1 MSGTLRVGGG
11 GWRGAGAPRFSLLDL
26 DDGEDYVLDVAGS
39 MTAPPPAKTADESG
53 ARPWWRGKVRGRVR
67 LLTKSLVFE
76 PADASAPVAKFAFAG
91 VTRLEAVGTR
101 RDAFELVCSK
111 MALVRGAGDAD
122 APRAAPADALAP
134 WRFEVSVDAFAK
146 LFEPA
151 SGLLKVARQT
161 PSVAEATLAAMRSR
175 REDRARFDA
184 NALLE
189 ETERVA
195 FDAPAARM
203 TPLVREPG
211 RLVITDARVY
221 FQPLAEI
228 HPVEER
234 KRNEKETKEK
244 RKSLLCDA
252 RDVVAVARRTH
263 ATRPLGVEF
272 FFFSENRE
280 ETPSARVAASEAEP
294 REEDPPPSALFT
306 LRTEDEREACVAAA
320 LAAADRISSECE
332 SESCQTLL
340 RNFSARLGSALAE
353 ASPNALA
360 AATELWRLGDL
371 TTLDYLVYLNVC
383 SGRSHSDLAQWP
395 VMPWVLRDYRSAKLD
410 LNDFS
415 RFRDLSRP
423 VGALEPERLG
433 AFRERARQMREATG
447 KGSDFFLYGTH
458 YSAPGYVLYW
468 LLRSDPK
475 HHLRLQNGAFDAP
488 DRLFHGV
495 ENAFDGALRST
506 ADVKELV
513 PEFFCGPSDFLVNK
527 RSLKLGIRQVDDE
540 ALGDVVLPPWAQGS
554 PDVFILKHR
563 EALESEPVSAA
574 IHKWIDLVFG
584 YTQTGLH
591 AEKADNAFHPLT
603 YQGAAQSSLEATK
616 DPVQRRALEA
626 QIQEFGRAPRRLFA
640 QPHPPRDAKKAR
652 EKWMARRE
660 NKTETRERGA
670 AERARDVLATLAAT
684 LEATLEPFFEKERTA
699 TETKAKTEEGEETG
713 LDDVSDEDVRAP
725 AAVADETNGSPSR
738 GEEKSRRGEDDAT
751 FFKGQGE
758 TNDDAFS
765 PDTAFSSGGKEEE
778 EEEKQEETRDDV
790 SEPPTCRRTGPPRLS
805 LSWRRRGFFV
815 AKKKVVGLGFSRDG
829 AFVLGACAGARVTC
843 FASVDGS
850 LEFAS
855 VAPGPSDVGP
865 AETRVTCTSFALMSA
880 LATDRPIDKKT
891 NRQPNGKTKNPYD
904 LVGFPAALVGCGDG
918 GVYAY
923 GAEYGRVL
931 GRLDA
936 FSECSSS
943 LDEARVEKHS
953 SSNERTNDAVSAMA
967 VPSARDDV
975 LFAASRGG
983 VVRVWD
989 IATGRRVGSLSESKG
1004 VSGAFRSASGLASGA
1019 AAVIGGRAVRSYT
1032 SPTRGVLPS
1041 ARRAGPKT
1049 HTAELALGETFRD
1062 VPPLAESTPTFRELA
1077 LDCDARGELVV
1088 VGGAGGEVTAWDP
1101 RCARAAWVAEA
1112 FSRRDTENASRSAEN
1127 ERAIRGVSLAKDGG
1141 VSLTVACADGF
1152 ARVLDLR
1159 KCGDLCDTRFVG
1171 VGGLTCS
1178 VASECAKDV
1187 VYVGGEDGR
1196 VAELDWSK
1204 EDGATFFY
1212 DARTERDDLD
1222 AFLSGVDSRNFFG
1235 ETRDGK
1241 SPGVSCL
1248 SVAPGGGALA
1258 AGWDDGTV
1266 AVFAEK

>member
-1 MSGTLRVGGG
+1 M
-11 GWRGAGAPRFSLLDL
+11 
-26 DDGEDYVLDVAGS
+26 
-39 MTAPPPAKTADESG
+39 
-53 ARPWWRGKVRGRVR
+53 
-67 LLTKSLVFE
+67 
-76 PADASAPVAKFAFAG
+76 
-91 VTRLEAVGTR
+91 
-101 RDAFELVCSK
+101 
-111 MALVRGAGDAD
+111 
-122 APRAAPADALAP
+122 
-134 WRFEVSVDAFAK
+134 
-146 LFEPA
+146 
-151 SGLLKVARQT
+151 
-161 PSVAEATLAAMRSR
+161 
-175 REDRARFDA
+175 
-184 NALLE
+184 
-189 ETERVA
+189 
-195 FDAPAARM
+195 
-203 TPLVREPG
+203 
-211 RLVITDARVY
+211 
-221 FQPLAEI
+221 
-228 HPVEER
+228 
-234 KRNEKETKEK
+234 
-244 RKSLLCDA
+244 CDA

-280 ETPSARVAASEAEP
+280 ETSSASVAASEAEGFSL
-294 REEDPPPSALFT
+294 EEDPPPSALFT

-320 LAAADRISSECE
+320 LKAADRISSESE
-332 SESCQTLL
+332 SESCQTLS

-353 ASPNALA
+353 ASPHVLA

-447 KGSDFFLYGTH
+447 IGSDFFLYGTH

-527 RSLKLGIRQVDDE
+527 RSLKLGIRQVDGE
-540 ALGDVVLPPWAQGS
+540 ALGDVVLPPWARGS

-563 EALESEPVSAA
+563 EALESEPVSLS

-584 YTQTGLH
+584 YKQTGPNSL
-591 AEKADNAFHPLT
+591 KADNAFHPLT
-603 YQGAAQSSLEATK
+603 YQGAARDLEATK

-640 QPHPPRDAKKAR
+640 QPHPPRDAKNAR

-660 NKTETRERGA
+660 NIYTETNERGA

-684 LEATLEPFFEKERTA
+684 LEATLEPLFEKERTV
-699 TETKAKTEEGEETG
+699 TETKTKTEEGEETG
-713 LDDVSDEDVRAP
+713 LDDVADEDVRAP

-751 FFKGQGE
+751 FFKGPGE

-765 PDTAFSSGGKEEE
+765 PDTAFSSGVKEEE
-778 EEEKQEETRDDV
+778 EEEKQKETRDDV

-829 AFVLGACAGARVTC
+829 ASVLGACAGARVTC
-843 FASVDGS
+843 FASEDGS

-855 VAPGPSDVGP
+855 VAPGPGDVGS

-880 LATDRPIDKKT
+880 LATDRPIDKIT
-891 NRQPNGKTKNPYD
+891 NRQPTGKTKNPYD

-923 GAEYGRVL
+923 SGEYGRVL

-953 SSNERTNDAVSAMA
+953 RSNERTNDAVSAMA

-989 IATGRRVGSLSESKG
+989 IATGRRVGSLSEIKG

-1049 HTAELALGETFRD
+1049 HTAELVIGETFRD
-1062 VPPLAESTPTFRELA
+1062 VRPLNESTPTFRHSTA

-1112 FSRRDTENASRSAEN
+1112 FSRIKTENASPSGF
-1127 ERAIRGVSLAKDGG
+1127 AIQSVSLAKDGG
-1141 VSLTVACADGF
+1141 VSLTAARADGF
-1152 ARVLDLR
+1152 AFLLDLR
-1159 KCGDLCDTRFVG
+1159 KCGDLCDERFVG

-1204 EDGATFFY
+1204 EHGARAATCFY
-1212 DARTERDDLD
+1212 DANDLDDLD